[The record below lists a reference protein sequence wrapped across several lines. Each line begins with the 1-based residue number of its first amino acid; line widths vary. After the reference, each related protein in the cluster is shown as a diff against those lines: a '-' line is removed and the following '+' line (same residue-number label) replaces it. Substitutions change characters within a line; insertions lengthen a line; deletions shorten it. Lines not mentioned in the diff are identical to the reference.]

1 MAPDQEP
8 RDTVEPD
15 AGDTGR
21 RDALDSVT
29 ALGDPTRRRLYEH
42 VCAQPALVG
51 RDEVANAVGI
61 GRTLAAYHLDRLAD
75 AGLLEVAYRR
85 RSGRD
90 GPGAGR
96 PAKLY
101 GRAQGDVSVSLPPRD
116 YGIAA
121 RLLAD
126 AAAADPTGE
135 TRRALRDAALRL
147 GRELAAE
154 AADDELE
161 HCLAAR
167 GYEPCRDADGT
178 VRLRNCP
185 FHSVAQ
191 RHPEVVC
198 DMNLSLLR
206 GLAGEARDV
215 ALEPRPGRCCVAIR

>member
-1 MAPDQEP
+1 MGPDEL
-8 RDTVEPD
+8 D
-15 AGDTGR
+15 AV
-21 RDALDSVT
+21 A

-42 VCAQPALVG
+42 VRGQAGPVA
-51 RDEVANAVGI
+51 RDEAAGAVGV

-75 AGLLEVAYRR
+75 AGLLEISYRR

-101 GRAQGDVSVSLPPRD
+101 GPSRTEVSVTLPPRD
-116 YGIAA
+116 YGLAA

-126 AAAADPTGE
+126 AAAADAGGT
-135 TRRALRDAALRL
+135 TREALRAAAERL

-154 AADDELE
+154 APEADLE
-161 HCLAAR
+161 CRLADR

-185 FHSVAQ
+185 FHVVA
-191 RHPEVVC
+191 RSHPEVVC
-198 DMNLSLLR
+198 DMNLALLR
-206 GLAGEARDV
+206 GLAGDRAEV
-215 ALEPRPGRCCVAIR
+215 VLEPGPGRCCVALR